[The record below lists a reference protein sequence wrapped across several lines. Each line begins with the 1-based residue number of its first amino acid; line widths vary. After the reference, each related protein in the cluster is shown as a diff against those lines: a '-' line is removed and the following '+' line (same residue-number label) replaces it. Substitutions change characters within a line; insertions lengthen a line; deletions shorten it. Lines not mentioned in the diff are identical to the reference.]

1 MIIIYRYR
9 WQLRR
14 LRRMTVMS
22 AILTPSAASA
32 LIIVDELGSATL
44 TDLARLSGRSLST
57 VQRAVSSLEKAGVLR
72 REWGRGPYA
81 FGPGTP
87 RPALRRLADW
97 TLGPEQLAALS
108 AVIRKADRADDSSAP
123 TSITNPS
130 IRRAWPHAMRRIV
143 SRFHP
148 KRVVLFGSQAR
159 GNAKSDS
166 DVDLLLVFDR
176 VRDRRER
183 AIEVMRTLSDMPFS
197 KDVIVAG
204 TRDLDHPLRGGVLAD
219 ALKTGVV
226 VYER

>member
-1 MIIIYRYR
+1 
-9 WQLRR
+9 
-14 LRRMTVMS
+14 MS
-22 AILTPSAASA
+22 TIVAPSAASV
-32 LIIVDELGSATL
+32 LIVVDELGSASL
-44 TDLARLSGRSLST
+44 TDIAHLSGRSLST
-57 VQRAVSSLEKAGVLR
+57 VQRAVSSLERAGVLR

-81 FGPGTP
+81 FAQGAP
-87 RPALRRLADW
+87 RAALRQVADW
-97 TLGPEQLAALS
+97 TLGPRHLAALS
-108 AVIRKADRADDSSAP
+108 AVISKANRPDDSTAP
-123 TSITNPS
+123 ETIRNPS
-130 IRRAWPHAMRRIV
+130 IRRAWPYAMRRIV

-148 KRVVLFGSQAR
+148 KRVMLFGSQAA

-204 TRDLDHPLRGGVLAD
+204 TRDLEHPLRGGVLAD